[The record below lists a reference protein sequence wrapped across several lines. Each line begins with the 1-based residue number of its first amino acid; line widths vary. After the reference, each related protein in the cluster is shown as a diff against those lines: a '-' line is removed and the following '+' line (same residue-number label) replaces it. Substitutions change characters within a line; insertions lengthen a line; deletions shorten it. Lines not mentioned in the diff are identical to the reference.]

1 MKEYGQNLKKRRSE
15 TINQLNNID
24 DKIDKRFLLIK
35 TKYSNYITNENLELI
50 KNDNLSKELKLK
62 IIINNKKNYIEQNTK
77 QLDFFKST

>member
-15 TINQLNNID
+15 TIKQLNNID
-24 DKIDKRFLLIK
+24 NKIDKRFLLIN

-62 IIINNKKNYIEQNTK
+62 IIINTEKNYIEQNTK

>member
-62 IIINNKKNYIEQNTK
+62 IIINTEKNYIEQNTK